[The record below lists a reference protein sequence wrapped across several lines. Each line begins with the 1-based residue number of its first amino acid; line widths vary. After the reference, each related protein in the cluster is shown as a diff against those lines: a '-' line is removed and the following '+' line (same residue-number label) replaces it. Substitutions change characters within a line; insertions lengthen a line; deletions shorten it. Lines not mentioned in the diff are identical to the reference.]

1 MMCLAPVSAGQGG
14 EPGLHLALV
23 DWTIV
28 LIYGLV
34 VVTIGL
40 RASRRAATSEG
51 YFLAN
56 RQLRW
61 PVIGA
66 SLFASN
72 ISAEHFV
79 GLAGSGFAIG
89 MAIGGFE
96 WMAVFCLAP
105 LILLFL
111 PFYVRNR
118 IYTVPEFLEKRFSAR
133 VRLLFSALMIVLSV
147 LTKISISLWASS
159 IVFSELLGWDKLTV
173 IWVVGLFTALYTMKG
188 GLSAVVYTDAL
199 QTTVLLAAAVVL
211 TVIGLGRVGGWSGLR
226 AALPPEMFSM
236 VKPAT
241 HPDVPWPGMFI
252 GVFLVG
258 SFYWSMDQVLVQR
271 VFAARDL
278 NEGRLGAVF
287 CGYLKITT
295 PFLLVLPGLIAR
307 VLFPT
312 LQSPDQAYPAL
323 LAKLMPAGLLGL
335 TVAGIAAALMGH
347 LSATYNSVATLF
359 TRDFYLRWRPAATQR
374 SQVFVGRIAVLIV
387 FVIGALWA
395 PVIGQFNSLWIYLQS
410 VGAYLMMPFVG
421 VFYLGVLWKRVTTQG
436 VLAAV
441 AAGFIVGPVLMYDG
455 RHPFLPWMQAPVMRP
470 WLHGAIVEFVLC
482 AVTLVAVSL
491 MTSPQPAASLATTT
505 IEWDRAKAALEPD
518 SAVRGSGFADYR
530 MWMALLITL
539 TAGLWWLIR

>member
-1 MMCLAPVSAGQGG
+1 MHL
-14 EPGLHLALV
+14 EPV
-23 DWTIV
+23 DWAII
-28 LIYGLV
+28 LLYALV
-34 VVTIGL
+34 VVTVGL
-40 RASRRAATSEG
+40 RAARRASTSEG

-56 RQLRW
+56 RRLRW

-79 GLAGSGFAIG
+79 GLAGSGFALG
-89 MAIGGFE
+89 MAVGGFE

-105 LILLFL
+105 LVLLFL

-118 IYTVPEFLEKRFSAR
+118 IYTVPEFLEKRFNGR

-159 IVFSELLGWDKLTV
+159 IVFSQLLGWDKLTV

-211 TVIGLGRVGGWSGLR
+211 TVIGLDRVGGWSGLR
-226 AALPPEMFSM
+226 AALPAEMFSM

-295 PFLLVLPGLIAR
+295 PFLLVLPGLIAK
-307 VLFPT
+307 VLLPT
-312 LQSPDQAYPAL
+312 LASPDQAYPAL

-347 LSATYNSVATLF
+347 LSATYNSIATLF
-359 TRDFYLRWRPAATQR
+359 TRDFYLRWRPEASQE
-374 SQVFVGRIAVLIV
+374 SQVLTGRAAVLVV

-421 VFYLGVLWKRVTTQG
+421 VFYLGVLWKRVTAQG
-436 VLAAV
+436 VMAAV
-441 AAGFIVGPVLMYDG
+441 AAGFVAGPLLMFDN
-455 RHPFLPWMQAPVMRP
+455 HNAFLPFMQTPVMRP
-470 WLHGAIVEFVLC
+470 WLHGAIVEFVIC
-482 AVTLVAVSL
+482 VTVLAGVSL
-491 MTSPQPAASLATTT
+491 LTKPQTAANLESTTVDWSG
-505 IEWDRAKAALEPD
+505 ELSAAEP
-518 SAVRGSGFADYR
+518 SSVRRSMLTGYR
-530 MWMALLITL
+530 VWLALLVTL
-539 TAGLWWLIR
+539 TAGLWWLMR

>member
-1 MMCLAPVSAGQGG
+1 MH
-14 EPGLHLALV
+14 LHSIDWAIIAIYAALV
-23 DWTIV
+23 
-28 LIYGLV
+28 L
-34 VVTIGL
+34 TIGL
-40 RASRRAATSEG
+40 RAARRAVTSEG

-61 PVIGA
+61 PFIAA

-89 MAIGGFE
+89 MAVGGFE
-96 WMAVFCLAP
+96 WMAVFCLVP
-105 LILLFL
+105 LIVLFL
-111 PFYVRNR
+111 PLYIRNR
-118 IYTVPEFLEKRFSAR
+118 IYTVPEYLERRFSSS
-133 VRLLFSALMIVLSV
+133 VRLLFSGLMIVLSI

-159 IVFSELLGWDKLTV
+159 IVFSEVLGWDKITL

-211 TVIGLGRVGGWSGLR
+211 TVIGLGRVGGWQGLHAR
-226 AALPPEMFSM
+226 LPAEMFSM

-271 VFAARDL
+271 VFAAKNL

-307 VLFPT
+307 ALFPT
-312 LQSPDQAYPAL
+312 LSSPDKAYPAL
-323 LAKLMPAGLLGL
+323 LGALMPAGLLGL

-359 TRDFYLRWRPAATQR
+359 TRDFYLRWRPDASQK
-374 SQVFVGRIAVLIV
+374 SQVFTGRAAVFAV
-387 FVIGALWA
+387 FVLGALWA
-395 PVIGQFNSLWIYLQS
+395 PIIGRFESLWIYLQS
-410 VGAYLMMPFVG
+410 VGAYLMMPFVA
-421 VFYLGVLWKRVTTQG
+421 VFYLGVLWKRVTTRG

-441 AAGFIVGPVLMYDG
+441 LTGFVVGPILMYDG
-455 RHPFLPWMQAPVMRP
+455 HHPFLPFLQAAVLRP
-470 WLHGAIVEFVLC
+470 WLHGAILEFVLC
-482 AVTLVAVSL
+482 ACSLICVSL
-491 MTSPQPAASLATTT
+491 LPGPQPEADLAATTLEWGT
-505 IEWDRAKAALEPD
+505 IASRPEPWRFALT
-518 SAVRGSGFADYR
+518 DYR
-530 MWMALLITL
+530 LWLSVLLALTG
-539 TAGLWWLIR
+539 GLWWWMR